1 MHGIS
6 RNYRFPEELL
16 EQYEDWCARH
26 GVLVTDGP
34 VLGIWILMRITDS
47 NEVTDLRTA
56 FQERRPL
63 KPNF

>member
-16 EQYEDWCARH
+16 EQYEDWCAKH

-34 VLGIWILMRITDS
+34 VLGIWILMSITDS
-47 NEVTDLRTA
+47 NEVTDLREA